1 MYEYSLLD
9 LHLNCTLYI
18 IMGIVE
24 IISKGPLEI
33 LWKGAAVSGN
43 KCL

>member
-1 MYEYSLLD
+1 
-9 LHLNCTLYI
+9 
-18 IMGIVE
+18 MGIVE